1 VIQDL
6 RFALRL
12 LAKERWFTTVAV
24 VSLALGIGANTA
36 IFSLINTLM
45 LRQLPVRESRQLVQF
60 LSAYPGD
67 PRMNVFPW
75 TSYESFR
82 DRNRSFSDVVAS
94 APARF
99 AVSRDGSEAQTV
111 DGEYVSGN
119 FFTGLG
125 VEPALGRMLGPQDD
139 RIGDGAAVAVLS
151 WSYWSNRLASDRAIV
166 GRQIL
171 VNSVPVNV
179 VGVAAQSFAGT
190 EVAVHPDVWVPV
202 AIEPMVQQPSQL
214 QADRLGVKVLA
225 RLKPDVSIEQA
236 QAEMRVLDRVWVEEM
251 ARRFKIPGWL
261 QAHLDVEPAGAGTS
275 VLREQL
281 GRPLLALMA
290 MVAVLLL
297 LACVNIASLLLA
309 RGAARER
316 EMALRVAIGASRLRL
331 WRQVLTESLLL
342 SGAGGVLGI
351 ALAYAG
357 AVALVR
363 VLLSGR
369 PMIGLPTQIQIDVQP
384 DLRVLLFT
392 AGIAV
397 LTGVLFGLAPAWNAF
412 ASAQITRLRD
422 AGVVGER
429 RSRRVLS
436 RGLVVAQVALSVV
449 MLSAGTLLAAH
460 VSNLR
465 NLNLGFQ
472 RDSVLLVALDPSRSG
487 YERLQLSSL
496 YRALLARLDAIPGVR
511 ASTLSGMT
519 PISGAGGSRFVNVD
533 GIDERPEDRRRVSL
547 NPIAPQYFD
556 TYGTPLIAGRD
567 FSFADEGRAPVAIVN
582 QAMARHYFGNESA
595 IGRHFTFDDQT
606 RRYEIIGVVAD
617 AKYLNLYEAP
627 PRTVY
632 LNVFQEGRG
641 TASDFA
647 LRTGVAPSAVVN
659 DVRRAVSEVLKNVPI
674 RRVTT
679 LTEQVDAS
687 IVTERLVALL
697 SGAFGALGALLAAI
711 GLYGLLAYTVSRRT
725 SEMGLRMALGAT
737 RGQVMVMVW
746 KSALGLVLAGL
757 AIGIPLAAM
766 SPRVLARFMA
776 QLTVEAPMPLFVAAL
791 AMIAVALLAAYV
803 PARRAA
809 RVEPVEALRQA

>member
-1 VIQDL
+1 
-6 RFALRL
+6 
-12 LAKERWFTTVAV
+12 
-24 VSLALGIGANTA
+24 
-36 IFSLINTLM
+36 
-45 LRQLPVRESRQLVQF
+45 
-60 LSAYPGD
+60 
-67 PRMNVFPW
+67 
-75 TSYESFR
+75 
-82 DRNRSFSDVVAS
+82 
-94 APARF
+94 
-99 AVSRDGSEAQTV
+99 
-111 DGEYVSGN
+111 
-119 FFTGLG
+119 
-125 VEPALGRMLGPQDD
+125 
-139 RIGDGAAVAVLS
+139 
-151 WSYWSNRLASDRAIV
+151 
-166 GRQIL
+166 
-171 VNSVPVNV
+171 
-179 VGVAAQSFAGT
+179 
-190 EVAVHPDVWVPV
+190 
-202 AIEPMVQQPSQL
+202 
-214 QADRLGVKVLA
+214 
-225 RLKPDVSIEQA
+225 
-236 QAEMRVLDRVWVEEM
+236 M

-412 ASAQITRLRD
+412 AW
-422 AGVVGER
+422 R
-429 RSRRVLS
+429 RSRACVMRESSASAGLDVVLG

-496 YRALLARLDAIPGVR
+496 YRDLLARLDAIPGVR

-533 GIDERPEDRRRVSL
+533 GVEERPEDRRRVSL
-547 NPIAPQYFD
+547 NPIAPQYFE

-582 QAMARHYFGNESA
+582 QAMARHYFGNGSA

-606 RRYEIIGVVAD
+606 RRYEIIGVV
-617 AKYLNLYEAP
+617 
-627 PRTVY
+627 
-632 LNVFQEGRG
+632 G
-641 TASDFA
+641 
-647 LRTGVAPSAVVN
+647 
-659 DVRRAVSEVLKNVPI
+659 
-674 RRVTT
+674 
-679 LTEQVDAS
+679 
-687 IVTERLVALL
+687 
-697 SGAFGALGALLAAI
+697 
-711 GLYGLLAYTVSRRT
+711 
-725 SEMGLRMALGAT
+725 
-737 RGQVMVMVW
+737 
-746 KSALGLVLAGL
+746 
-757 AIGIPLAAM
+757 
-766 SPRVLARFMA
+766 
-776 QLTVEAPMPLFVAAL
+776 
-791 AMIAVALLAAYV
+791 
-803 PARRAA
+803 
-809 RVEPVEALRQA
+809 

>member
-1 VIQDL
+1 
-6 RFALRL
+6 
-12 LAKERWFTTVAV
+12 
-24 VSLALGIGANTA
+24 
-36 IFSLINTLM
+36 M
-45 LRQLPVRESRQLVQF
+45 L
-60 LSAYPGD
+60 
-67 PRMNVFPW
+67 
-75 TSYESFR
+75 
-82 DRNRSFSDVVAS
+82 
-94 APARF
+94 
-99 AVSRDGSEAQTV
+99 
-111 DGEYVSGN
+111 
-119 FFTGLG
+119 
-125 VEPALGRMLGPQDD
+125 
-139 RIGDGAAVAVLS
+139 
-151 WSYWSNRLASDRAIV
+151 
-166 GRQIL
+166 
-171 VNSVPVNV
+171 
-179 VGVAAQSFAGT
+179 
-190 EVAVHPDVWVPV
+190 
-202 AIEPMVQQPSQL
+202 QQPSQL
-214 QADRLGVKVLA
+214 QAGRLGVKVLA
-225 RLKPDVSIEQA
+225 RLKPDVSIAQA

-251 ARRFKIPGWL
+251 ARTFKIPGWL

-297 LACVNIASLLLA
+297 LACVNLASLLLA

-342 SGAGGVLGI
+342 SGAGAVLGV

-369 PMIGLPTQIQIDVQP
+369 PMIGLPTQIRIDVQP

-487 YERLQLSSL
+487 YERLQLSNL
-496 YRALLARLDAIPGVR
+496 YRDLLARLDAIPGVR

-533 GIDERPEDRRRVSL
+533 GVDERPEDRRRVSL
-547 NPIAPQYFD
+547 NSIAPQYFD

-567 FSFADEGRAPVAIVN
+567 FSFADEGGAPVAIVN
-582 QAMARHYFGNESA
+582 QAMARHYFGNESP

-606 RRYEIIGVVAD
+606 RRYEIIGVVGD

-627 PRTVY
+627 PRTIY

-641 TASDFA
+641 TASDLA
-647 LRTGVAPSAVVN
+647 LRTGVAPSAVVS

-674 RRVTT
+674 SRVTT

-687 IVTERLVALL
+687 IVTERLIALL
-697 SGAFGALGALLAAI
+697 SGASARLVRCWRRSGCTDCWRTQLPAA
-711 GLYGLLAYTVSRRT
+711 R
-725 SEMGLRMALGAT
+725 
-737 RGQVMVMVW
+737 
-746 KSALGLVLAGL
+746 
-757 AIGIPLAAM
+757 
-766 SPRVLARFMA
+766 ARWA
-776 QLTVEAPMPLFVAAL
+776 CAWLWV
-791 AMIAVALLAAYV
+791 
-803 PARRAA
+803 RRAV
-809 RVEPVEALRQA
+809 R